1 MLVLVGMFPKI
12 NVHSDSTKQR
22 KMRYLFFSECF
33 RNVLVIPM
41 CFAGSMVSADRLPVG
56 DLRLVEVLRVL
67 TILFCATRA
76 PSENSQ
82 TEGRVPRGLEHCHA
96 VLSIL
101 FCATTNSWLCVL
113 CLVACVAVTPWRPS
127 SSVAPGLRCDAQR
140 SWVICHTLATL
151 IFCRTLLCRTLSC
164 PSLLCHPPRLR

>member
-56 DLRLVEVLRVL
+56 DLRLVEVLRVW
-67 TILFCATRA
+67 TILFRATRA

-113 CLVACVAVTPWRPS
+113 CLVVCVAVTPWRP
-127 SSVAPGLRCDAQR
+127 L
-140 SWVICHTLATL
+140 IC
-151 IFCRTLLCRTLSC
+151 CRIL
-164 PSLLCHPPRLR
+164 PPV